1 MQGIQSGE
9 GAGAFVRGAE
19 APALRAIS
27 LLKQAVGNR
36 EMPAAVSLLLGLNG
50 T

>member
-1 MQGIQSGE
+1 MMM
-9 GAGAFVRGAE
+9 RGAE